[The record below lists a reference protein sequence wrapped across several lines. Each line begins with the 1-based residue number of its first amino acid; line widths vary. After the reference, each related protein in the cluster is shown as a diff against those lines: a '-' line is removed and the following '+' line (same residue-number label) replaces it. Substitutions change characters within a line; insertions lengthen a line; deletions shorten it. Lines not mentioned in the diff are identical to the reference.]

1 MKKYIAVILPPLILS
16 AATFAQDLRK
26 PSLKAIVATEAEAP
40 YAAPE
45 PTAAETEPSQSYRL
59 TVNFDENSLELTPLS
74 AAALDSISAVFARNT
89 RNRYEVHGYSCPTV
103 AGQKA
108 ARLSPQRVERIVER
122 LLSLGIPGENIVT
135 VVNAPKA
142 AAGTTV
148 CADDRRVDIISTG
161 STWRVEE
168 LTARLAELQ
177 AALAAAAE
185 PGLADNLKAEM
196 AALKRKLSESESA
209 ASTASTGSG
218 QASSATASTPALAPS
233 IQPVKA
239 EEGKQAVAVYMAGQE
254 PPTAKGVHT
263 IMGGELARVLSES
276 DRYTA
281 VDRTEA
287 ILEQLDKEHVYQRSG
302 AVDDDQIKAIGH
314 QLGVGFLCISNINAV
329 GRKYYLDTRLVDV
342 VTAEIA
348 RSVTATSNLK
358 DANEMTRV
366 GRNIALELL
375 EAEKTAKQRKL
386 RKKIFRYTAIGLD
399 ILGAGALAYGYM
411 ENSNVVKHKE
421 SVGVDEEG
429 RNIMADGQEAKRA
442 ATRRNVGYIIGGTL
456 VAAGVTI
463 HIAF

>member
-1 MKKYIAVILPPLILS
+1 MNM
-16 AATFAQDLRK
+16 R
-26 PSLKAIVATEAEAP
+26 
-40 YAAPE
+40 
-45 PTAAETEPSQSYRL
+45 
-59 TVNFDENSLELTPLS
+59 
-74 AAALDSISAVFARNT
+74 ALVKMT
-89 RNRYEVHGYSCPTV
+89 
-103 AGQKA
+103 
-108 ARLSPQRVERIVER
+108 
-122 LLSLGIPGENIVT
+122 
-135 VVNAPKA
+135 
-142 AAGTTV
+142 
-148 CADDRRVDIISTG
+148 
-161 STWRVEE
+161 
-168 LTARLAELQ
+168 
-177 AALAAAAE
+177 ALAAFLAA
-185 PGLADNLKAEM
+185 
-196 AALKRKLSESESA
+196 
-209 ASTASTGSG
+209 
-218 QASSATASTPALAPS
+218 TPALAVKYVAVVETGIDEASGASADINPAEVRQITAELRRQATENLPTGKYNVITSETILSMGGAVLEDCSEENCVVTLGSKIGADFIVRGTISKFKTRFTLTVELYETENGTLVVTSEPVRSEDIVDLLDRSTAASANMYKKFAESQNS
-233 IQPVKA
+233 IQKPVPTVIDTA
-239 EEGKQAVAVYMAGQE
+239 VIERSRNVAVAVYMAGQE

-386 RKKIFRYTAIGLD
+386 KKKIFRYTAIGLD
-399 ILGAGALAYGYM
+399 VLGAGALAYGYL

-421 SVGVDEEG
+421 SVGTDEEG
-429 RNIMADGQEAKRA
+429 RNIMADGPEAERA

-456 VAAGVTI
+456 LAAGVTI
-463 HIAF
+463 HIVF